1 MITATGIGSGIDIDT
16 LVSGLVDAERQPI
29 DRRLTEDETRAN
41 ALLSAFGDIATTL
54 TALNTSVKSL
64 ATPSSFQSTN
74 TTSSSSSLVSATSDE
89 TAIPGSYVVSV
100 TEIAKA
106 QTLSSKTYA
115 ATTDVVGTGT
125 LSITVGSGT
134 PVSITVDS
142 TNNSLSGIRDAIN
155 AASVG
160 ATASIVKDGSAYR
173 LLVTSDTGASNALS
187 LSVSGDGDGTDTG
200 DDTGLSALNYYS
212 GENQMTQRQAA
223 QDASFTVN
231 GLPLT
236 SATNTITDIVDGIDL
251 TISQATTTPVT
262 ITVAKNTDAVVAE
275 VESFVALYNSFYSS
289 AKALT
294 KYDASTSQAGVLQ
307 GDFTAKAILTQMRQS
322 LTSAVT
328 TSTYSTLSELGIGIN
343 AEGLLELNKDTFLTA
358 WNADSEQV
366 SAFFAGSSTAD
377 GLADGIEDTLSG
389 ILNATGSIASRTDA
403 LTTELAT
410 VALERAKL
418 DARLVKIEARYLR
431 QFNAMDAL
439 VAQLTSTGVFLKAQ
453 FDALPGFV
461 KKD

>member
-29 DRRLTEDETRAN
+29 DRRLTDDETRAN
-41 ALLSAFGDIATTL
+41 ALLSAFGDISTTL

-64 ATPSSFQSTN
+64 STPSAFQATS
-74 TTSSSSSLVSATSDE
+74 TTSSSSSLVSATSNE
-89 TAIPGSYVVSV
+89 TATPGSYVVSV
-100 TEIAKA
+100 TDIAKA
-106 QTLSSKTYA
+106 QTLSSKTFTS
-115 ATTDVVGTGT
+115 TTDVVGTGT
-125 LSITVGSGT
+125 LNITVGSGT
-134 PVSITVDS
+134 PAAITIDS
-142 TNNSLSGIRDAIN
+142 TNNTLSGIRDAIN
-155 AASVG
+155 AASAG
-160 ATASIVKDGSAYR
+160 ATASIIKDGSAYR
-173 LLVTSDTGASNALS
+173 LLITSNTGASNALS

-200 DDTGLSALNYYS
+200 DDAGLSALNYYS
-212 GENQMTQRQAA
+212 GDNQMTQRQSA
-223 QDASFTVN
+223 QDASFSVN

-236 SATNTITDIVDGIDL
+236 SATNVITDIVDGLDL
-251 TISQATTTPVT
+251 TLSQATTSPVT
-262 ITVAKNTDAVVAE
+262 ITVSKNTDAVVAE
-275 VESFVALYNSFYSS
+275 IESFVALYNSFYSS

-294 KYDASTSQAGVLQ
+294 KYDASTSKAGVLQ
-307 GDFTAKAILTQMRQS
+307 GDFTAKSILTQMRQS

-328 TSTYSTLSELGIGIN
+328 TSTHSTLSDLGIRVN
-343 AEGLLELNKDTFLTA
+343 AEGLLELNKDTFVAA
-358 WNADSEQV
+358 WNADSDEV
-366 SAFFAGSSTAD
+366 AAFFAGSSTAD

-403 LTTELAT
+403 LNTELAT

-418 DARLVKIEARYLR
+418 DARLAKIEARYLR

-439 VAQLTSTGVFLKAQ
+439 VAQLTSTGDFLEAQ

>member
-16 LVSGLVDAERQPI
+16 LVAGLVDAERQPI
-29 DRRLTEDETRAN
+29 DRRLTDDETRAN
-41 ALLSAFGDIATTL
+41 ALLSAFGDISTTL

-64 ATPSSFQSTN
+64 ATPSSFQATS

-89 TAIPGSYVVSV
+89 TAVPGSYVVSV
-100 TEIAKA
+100 TDIAKA

-142 TNNSLSGIRDAIN
+142 TNNTLSGIRDAIN

-187 LSVSGDGDGTDTG
+187 LSVSGDGDGTDSG
-200 DDTGLSALNYYS
+200 DDSGLSALNYYS

-262 ITVAKNTDAVVAE
+262 ITVTKNTDAVVAE

-389 ILNATGSIASRTDA
+389 FLNATGSIASRTDA

-439 VAQLTSTGVFLKAQ
+439 VAQLTSTGDFLKAQ

>member
-439 VAQLTSTGVFLKAQ
+439 VAQLTSTGDFLKAQ

>member
-16 LVSGLVDAERQPI
+16 LVAGLVDAERQPI
-29 DRRLTEDETRAN
+29 DRRLTDDETRAN
-41 ALLSAFGDIATTL
+41 ALLSAFGDISTTL

-64 ATPSSFQSTN
+64 ATPSSFQATS

-89 TAIPGSYVVSV
+89 TAVPGSYVVSV
-100 TEIAKA
+100 TDIAKA

-142 TNNSLSGIRDAIN
+142 TNNTLSGIRDAIN

-187 LSVSGDGDGTDTG
+187 LSVSGDGDGTDSG
-200 DDTGLSALNYYS
+200 DDSGLSALNYYS

-262 ITVAKNTDAVVAE
+262 ITVTKNTDAVVAE

>member
-41 ALLSAFGDIATTL
+41 ALLSAFGDISTTL
-54 TALNTSVKSL
+54 TALNTSVKNL
-64 ATPSSFQSTN
+64 ATPSVFQATS

-89 TAIPGSYVVSV
+89 TATPGSYVVSV
-100 TEIAKA
+100 TDIAKA
-106 QTLSSKTYA
+106 QTLSSKTFA
-115 ATTDVVGTGT
+115 STTDVVGTGT
-125 LSITVGSGT
+125 LNITVGSGT
-134 PVSITVDS
+134 PVAITIDS
-142 TNNSLSGIRDAIN
+142 TNNTLSGIRDAIN
-155 AASVG
+155 SASAG
-160 ATASIVKDGSAYR
+160 ATASIIKDGSAYR
-173 LLVTSDTGASNALS
+173 LLITSNTGASNTLS
-187 LSVSGDGDGTDTG
+187 MSVSGDGDGTDTG

-212 GENQMTQRQAA
+212 GDNQMTQRQAA
-223 QDASFTVN
+223 QDASFSVN

-236 SATNTITDIVDGIDL
+236 SATNVITDIVDGLDVTL
-251 TISQATTTPVT
+251 SQATTSPVT

-275 VESFVALYNSFYSS
+275 IESFVALYNSFYSS
-289 AKALT
+289 TKALT

-307 GDFTAKAILTQMRQS
+307 GDFTAKSILTQMRQS

-328 TSTYSTLSELGIGIN
+328 TSTHSTLSDLGIRVN
-343 AEGLLELNKDTFLTA
+343 AEGLLELNKDTFVAA
-358 WNADSEQV
+358 WNADSDEV

-403 LTTELAT
+403 LNTELAT

-418 DARLVKIEARYLR
+418 DARLAKIEARYLR

-439 VAQLTSTGVFLKAQ
+439 VAQLTSTGDFLEAQ

>member
-1 MITATGIGSGIDIDT
+1 
-16 LVSGLVDAERQPI
+16 
-29 DRRLTEDETRAN
+29 
-41 ALLSAFGDIATTL
+41 
-54 TALNTSVKSL
+54 
-64 ATPSSFQSTN
+64 
-74 TTSSSSSLVSATSDE
+74 VSATSDE

>member
-16 LVSGLVDAERQPI
+16 LVSGLIDAERQPI

-41 ALLSAFGDIATTL
+41 ALLSAFGDISTTL
-54 TALNTSVKSL
+54 TALNTSVKNL
-64 ATPSSFQSTN
+64 ATPSAFQATSA
-74 TTSSSSSLVSATSDE
+74 TSSSSSLVSATSNE
-89 TAIPGSYVVSV
+89 TATPGSYVVSV
-100 TEIAKA
+100 TDIAKA
-106 QTLSSKTYA
+106 QTLSSKTFTS
-115 ATTDVVGTGT
+115 TTDVVGTGT
-125 LSITVGSGT
+125 LNIAVGSGT
-134 PVSITVDS
+134 PVAITIDS
-142 TNNSLSGIRDAIN
+142 TNNTLSGIRNAIN
-155 AASVG
+155 AASAG
-160 ATASIVKDGSAYR
+160 ATASIIKDGSAYR
-173 LLVTSDTGASNALS
+173 LLITSNTGASNTLS
-187 LSVSGDGDGTDTG
+187 MSVSGDGDGTDTG

-212 GENQMTQRQAA
+212 GDNQMTQRQAA
-223 QDASFTVN
+223 QDASFSVN

-236 SATNTITDIVDGIDL
+236 SATNVITDIVDGLDVTL
-251 TISQATTTPVT
+251 SQATTSPVT

-275 VESFVALYNSFYSS
+275 IESFVALYNSFYSS
-289 AKALT
+289 TKALT

-307 GDFTAKAILTQMRQS
+307 GDFTAKSILTQMRQS

-328 TSTYSTLSELGIGIN
+328 TSTHSTLSDLGIRVN
-343 AEGLLELNKDTFLTA
+343 AEGLLELNKDTFVAA
-358 WNADSEQV
+358 WNADSDEV

-403 LTTELAT
+403 LNTELAT

-418 DARLVKIEARYLR
+418 DARLAKIEARYLR

-439 VAQLTSTGVFLKAQ
+439 VAQLTSTGDFLEAQ